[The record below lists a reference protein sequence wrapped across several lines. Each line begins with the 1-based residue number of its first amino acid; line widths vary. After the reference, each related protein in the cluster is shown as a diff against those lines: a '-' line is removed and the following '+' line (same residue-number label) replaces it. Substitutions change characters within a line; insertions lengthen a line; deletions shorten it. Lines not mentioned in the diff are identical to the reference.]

1 MKINIDLINYSFLTQ
16 RFTMHSSR
24 ALKRLKEQMFGTYI
38 FEKDTKENN
47 KCLKNNKN
55 INNKTLL
62 SVTPY

>member
-1 MKINIDLINYSFLTQ
+1 
-16 RFTMHSSR
+16 MHSSR